1 MEKYVYNN
9 MEFKNLSELNKYRKN
24 KERNQ
29 AIRDKLEGFFNK
41 DDVKI
46 IVCYKD
52 NLGVVT
58 SFEKEGYVQDSYT
71 VFYLGKLPG
80 QKDTFF
86 VINDNDETSHIYGK
100 GLKLSK
106 HRTELDINKFLETG
120 EFAWNIQYK
129 ENLTIPVSYLIER
142 ARELGAEIVD
152 NNEAYDRV
160 NLSEIRGKS
169 GSEYIATTR
178 TSYDEEEHQ

>member
-1 MEKYVYNN
+1 M
-9 MEFKNLSELNKYRKN
+9 
-24 KERNQ
+24 
-29 AIRDKLEGFFNK
+29 
-41 DDVKI
+41 
-46 IVCYKD
+46 
-52 NLGVVT
+52 
-58 SFEKEGYVQDSYT
+58 
-71 VFYLGKLPG
+71 
-80 QKDTFF
+80 
-86 VINDNDETSHIYGK
+86 
-100 GLKLSK
+100 
-106 HRTELDINKFLETG
+106 ETG